1 MAITVNTNL
10 TALLVQSN
18 LKQASNNASSAM
30 QRMTTGYK
38 INHAKDNAAGY
49 SIATKMSVKL
59 SSLKQAEDNA
69 SMGLDMMQTVSSA
82 LDTMSNLT
90 SRLRALATQAQN
102 ETYGSSSLDALNSEA
117 SAIVQ
122 ELYRIKNTTEYNGIN
137 LLNGAAKI
145 STNSQI
151 DVHSKASPSTSA
163 SFIKQITRRDVSS
176 LQTFDSVDSEADLSA
191 GVYSISSAQE
201 LAKLATMTNN
211 GKINSGVEFVLAND
225 IDLSS
230 YSNWTP
236 IGAKENS
243 PFLADF
249 DGNGYQISNIST
261 MAAERGGFFGVA
273 KNSNIKNLGI
283 ENFHYSTKSSG
294 GIGGALAACIDNGT
308 VQNCFVSGGYID
320 NTIVGGLIG
329 LVNNTVAVENCFAKI
344 DVLSDYIASGFIGCA
359 GQGAEISIDN
369 SFSSGIVVGICAQ
382 GFLGLVNCSATI
394 SNSYS
399 INEVTA
405 YLPPNSY
412 YDKAIATGFVNNS
425 SGNSSSNCKINNSYF
440 AGTVTITGDNAEK
453 YEFVLSEENLSL
465 SNAGKITLGE
475 LNNLIAKGKLLT
487 NNKVPI
493 DASKDVMLDFQIGIN
508 GNDDSQINLNLSSI
522 DISSLD
528 GLKMNSTNALKTID
542 EVLKNINEQQTQIGA
557 VENRLTSALDSI
569 SISYENLLSS
579 HSTLR
584 DADIAKE
591 SSAYIR
597 NQILLDASATLLATA
612 NQSPAIALQLIQGR

>member
-1 MAITVNTNL
+1 MSITVNTNL
-10 TALLVQSN
+10 SALLVQSN

-176 LQTFDSVDSEADLSA
+176 LQTFDSVDSEANLSA

-201 LAKLATMTNN
+201 LAKLATMTNK

-236 IGAKENS
+236 IGS
-243 PFLADF
+243 VDSYFLADF
-249 DGNGYQISNIST
+249 DGNGYQVSNIST
-261 MAAERGGFFGVA
+261 TAEYGGFFGLVN
-273 KNSNIKNLGI
+273 NSNIKNLGI
-283 ENFHYSTKSSG
+283 ENFKCQSTAC
-294 GIGGALAACIDNGT
+294 GALAAGIDGGN
-308 VQNCFVSGGYID
+308 VQNCFVSGGEILASI
-320 NTIVGGLIG
+320 NAGGLISTTA
-329 LVNNTVAVENCFAKI
+329 NTVTVENCFAKI
-344 DVLSDYIASGFIGCA
+344 DVSSDIIASGFIGSA

-369 SFSSGIVVGICAQ
+369 SFSSGNVKGQSVQ
-382 GFLGLVNCSATI
+382 GFCGLAQSTATI

-399 INEVTA
+399 INNVTA
-405 YLPPNSY
+405 YMPPNSY

-425 SGNSSSNCKINNSYF
+425 YNNSSSNCKINNSYF
-440 AGTVTITGDNAEK
+440 AGTVTVTGDNAEK
-453 YEFVLSEENLSL
+453 YEFVTSQQDLSL

-475 LNNLIAKGKLLT
+475 LNNLIANGSLPT
-487 NNKVPI
+487 NNNQGDLQGDLV
-493 DASKDVMLDFQIGIN
+493 LDFQIGIN

>member
-1 MAITVNTNL
+1 
-10 TALLVQSN
+10 
-18 LKQASNNASSAM
+18 
-30 QRMTTGYK
+30 
-38 INHAKDNAAGY
+38 
-49 SIATKMSVKL
+49 
-59 SSLKQAEDNA
+59 
-69 SMGLDMMQTVSSA
+69 
-82 LDTMSNLT
+82 
-90 SRLRALATQAQN
+90 
-102 ETYGSSSLDALNSEA
+102 
-117 SAIVQ
+117 
-122 ELYRIKNTTEYNGIN
+122 
-137 LLNGAAKI
+137 
-145 STNSQI
+145 
-151 DVHSKASPSTSA
+151 
-163 SFIKQITRRDVSS
+163 
-176 LQTFDSVDSEADLSA
+176 
-191 GVYSISSAQE
+191 
-201 LAKLATMTNN
+201 MTNK

-261 MAAERGGFFGVA
+261 SAEYGGFFGVT

-283 ENFHYSTKSSG
+283 ENFHYSTKNGG

-308 VQNCFVSGGYID
+308 VQNCFVSGGYISD
-320 NTIVGGLIG
+320 TVVGGLIG
-329 LVNNTVAVENCFAKI
+329 LVYNTVAVENCFAKI
-344 DVLSDYIASGFIGCA
+344 DVSSFNYIASGFIGCA

-369 SFSSGIVVGICAQ
+369 SFSSGIVDGTCAQ
-382 GFLGLVNCSATI
+382 GFFGLMNCSATI

-399 INEVTA
+399 INNVTA
-405 YLPPNSY
+405 YLPPNGY
-412 YDKAIATGFVNNS
+412 FDKAIATGFVN
-425 SGNSSSNCKINNSYF
+425 NSSSNCKINNSYF
-440 AGTVTITGDNAEK
+440 AGTVTVTGDNAEK
-453 YEFVLSEENLSL
+453 YEFVTSQQDLSL

-493 DASKDVMLDFQIGIN
+493 EASKDVMLDFQIGIN
-508 GNDDSQINLNLSSI
+508 GNNDSQINLNLSSI